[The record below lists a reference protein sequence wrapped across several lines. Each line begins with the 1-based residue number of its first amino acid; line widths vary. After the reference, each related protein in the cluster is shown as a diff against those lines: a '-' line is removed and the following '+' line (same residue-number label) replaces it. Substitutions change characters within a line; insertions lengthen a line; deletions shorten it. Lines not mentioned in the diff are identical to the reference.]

1 MFKRW
6 EATLPVVFII
16 VFSLFLFRD
25 SFVKHTVPFPA
36 NLLVSYYEPWK
47 SYPSPEYPNGPPNKA
62 MGFDN
67 LRIYF
72 PVKTA
77 AAEAVKQGFFPLW
90 NPYNFS
96 GTILHATYQ
105 SAIFHPLGW
114 LFFVLPPID
123 AWTTLII
130 LQPILSGI
138 AMYVFLGIMGFAR
151 GPRLLGTVSYAFSGF
166 FMTWWQESYLFTYS
180 ALFLPLALSA
190 IEQYLRHK
198 KGIWLVLLSLSLAFS
213 IFSGAF
219 QMTFYTYVFSLLWIA
234 YRIRTS
240 ADRVWVGVAF
250 LLSYITSL
258 LLAAIHLIPNIEAYG
273 QSTRIATDVKYI
285 FDAYLLPFRQLVT
298 LFAPD
303 YFGNPATYNY
313 FGSGFYH
320 ERLMFLGVVPFILI
334 ASQFFIKKQGE
345 HHAFFRIT
353 FLCTLSL
360 VLSLPTTWLLL
371 YHLKLPLLSTMTPS
385 RMMMLVTFIGSV
397 LTAYGAAAYR
407 KGLPRKTLVWVSGIV
422 MLSVTSAIFFPLVA
436 KYLDSDNTTYTISLR
451 NMVIPAAGFVFGLV
465 ALWGAFRF
473 PRMKRA
479 GLVLLVGVELVTVI
493 LFAKKYL
500 YFSERRFVYPQVPV
514 LQQLA
519 TKKYDRFWTYDN
531 GYIEK
536 NFATQF
542 GLFSPEGY
550 DSIIIRRYAE
560 FLAYANSQGKTTQP
574 DRANALI
581 RSTDHID
588 DILSDPYRARTL
600 SLLGVRTIARKL
612 VPDKNRQTV
621 QADPAGLPRIWSDG
635 TYALYDYPQALPR
648 VHLYSDVRT
657 ATDDAILLTSL
668 FAPTTDIRK
677 TVFVERQP
685 EVSTD
690 NDATGSAEIISYRS
704 NEVVIQT
711 KTTGHMFLFLSDT
724 YYPGWKVTLDRK
736 PSPIYRAN
744 YAFRGAM
751 VPAGKHTVTFT
762 YQPNSFTVG
771 IIGSVA
777 GIIACGLL
785 LFLKRS
791 KKS

>member
-6 EATLPVVFII
+6 EAALPVVFII
-16 VFSLFLFRD
+16 VFSFFLFRD

-47 SYPSPEYPNGPPNKA
+47 SYPFPEYPNGPPNKA

-72 PVKTA
+72 PLKTA

-114 LFFVLPPID
+114 LFFMLPPID

-138 AMYVFLGIMGFAR
+138 AMYVFLGVMGFSR

-166 FMTWWQESYLFTYS
+166 FMTWWQESYLFTYA

-190 IEQYLRHK
+190 IEQYIRDK
-198 KGIWLVLLSLSLAFS
+198 KGVWLALLSLSLAFS
-213 IFSGAF
+213 VFSGAF
-219 QMTFYTYVFSLLWIA
+219 QMTFYVYVFSLLWIA
-234 YRIRTS
+234 YRLRKYPEK
-240 ADRVWVGVAF
+240 VPVGIAF
-250 LLSYITSL
+250 LLAYITSI

-285 FDAYLLPFRQLVT
+285 FDAYLLPLQQLVT

-313 FGSGFYH
+313 FGPGFYH
-320 ERLMFLGVVPFILI
+320 ERLMFLGVVPYMLI
-334 ASQFFIKKQGE
+334 ASQFFIKKQDE
-345 HHAFFRIT
+345 HHAFFRIC
-353 FLCTLSL
+353 FLITLSL

-371 YHLKLPLLSTMTPS
+371 YYLKLPLLSTMTPS
-385 RMMMLVTFIGSV
+385 RMMMLVSFTGSV
-397 LTAYGAAAYR
+397 LTAYGTAAYR
-407 KGLPRKTLVWVSGIV
+407 KGLPRTSLIWVSV
-422 MLSVTSAIFFPLVA
+422 VAVLSVASAILFALVA
-436 KYLDSDNTTYTISLR
+436 KYIDPDNTAYTISLR
-451 NMVIPAAGFVFGLV
+451 NMGIPAVSFVFSLI
-465 ALWGAFRF
+465 ALWGAYRF
-473 PRMKRA
+473 PRIKRA
-479 GLVLLVGVELVTVI
+479 GFVLLVGIELVTVI

-519 TKKYDRFWTYDN
+519 IKKYDRFWTYDN

-560 FLAYANSQGKTTQP
+560 FLAYANSLGKSTQP

-581 RSTDHID
+581 RSTDHMD
-588 DILSDPYRARTL
+588 DILTDPYRAKTL
-600 SLLGVRTIARKL
+600 ALLGVRSIARKL
-612 VPDKNRQTV
+612 VPDKNKQKV
-621 QADPAGLPRIWSDG
+621 EADPEGLPRIWSDG

-657 ATDDAILLTSL
+657 ATDDATLLASL
-668 FAPTTDIRK
+668 FAPTTDIYK
-677 TVFVERQP
+677 TVFVEQSP
-685 EVSTD
+685 DILFDTS
-690 NDATGSAEIISYRS
+690 ATGSATITAYHS
-704 NEVVIQT
+704 NAVTVQT
-711 KTTGHMFLFLSDT
+711 KTTGRMFLFLSDT
-724 YYPGWKVTLDRK
+724 YYPGWKVTIDGIPATL
-736 PSPIYRAN
+736 YRTN
-744 YAFRGAM
+744 YTFRGVA
-751 VPAGKHTVTFT
+751 VSEGTHTVTFT
-762 YQPNSFTVG
+762 YEPISLVLGVVG
-771 IIGSVA
+771 SMTGVIL
-777 GIIACGLL
+777 CGF
-785 LFLKRS
+785 LFLMKRS

>member
-1 MFKRW
+1 MSKRW
-6 EATLPVVFII
+6 EAALPVVFII

-25 SFVKHTVPFPA
+25 SFVAHTVPFPA

-72 PVKTA
+72 PLKTA

-114 LFFVLPPID
+114 MFFILPTVD

-130 LQPILSGI
+130 LQPILSAI
-138 AMYVFLGIMGFAR
+138 AMYVFLGIMGFSR

-190 IEQYLRHK
+190 IEQYIRDK
-198 KGIWLVLLSLSLAFS
+198 KGVWLALLSLSLAFS
-213 IFSGAF
+213 VFSGAF
-219 QMTFYTYVFSLLWIA
+219 QMTFYVYAFSLLWIA
-234 YRIRTS
+234 YRLRKS
-240 ADRVWVGVAF
+240 ADRVSVGVAF

-285 FDAYLLPFRQLVT
+285 FDAYLLPFQQLVT

-313 FGSGFYH
+313 FGTGFYH
-320 ERLMFLGVVPFILI
+320 ERLMFLGVIPFMLI
-334 ASQFFIKKQGE
+334 ASQFFIKKQDE
-345 HHAFFRIT
+345 HHAFFRIC
-353 FLCTLSL
+353 FLITLSL

-371 YHLKLPLLSTMTPS
+371 YYLKLPLLSTMTPS

-407 KGLPRKTLVWVSGIV
+407 KGLPRKTLARVSGIV
-422 MLSVTSAIFFPLVA
+422 MLSVALAIGFPVLA
-436 KYLDSDNTTYTISLR
+436 KYVDRDNTAYAISLR
-451 NMVIPAAGFVFGLV
+451 NMVIPAVSFVFGLV
-465 ALWGAFRF
+465 ALWGALRF

-479 GLVLLVGVELVTVI
+479 GFGMLVGIELVTVV

-500 YFSERRFVYPQVPV
+500 YFSERRFVYPAVPV

-560 FLAYANSQGKTTQP
+560 FLAYANSQGETTEP

-581 RSTDHID
+581 RSTDHMD
-588 DILSDPYRARTL
+588 DILNDPYRARTL
-600 SLLGVRTIARKL
+600 SLLGVRSIARKL
-612 VPDKNRQTV
+612 VPDKNRQTIET
-621 QADPAGLPRIWSDG
+621 DTAGLTKVWSDG
-635 TYALYDYPQALPR
+635 TYAIYDYPQALPR

-657 ATDDAILLTSL
+657 ATDDATLLASL
-668 FAPTTDIRK
+668 FAPTTDIYK
-677 TVFVERQP
+677 TVFVEQSP
-685 EVSTD
+685 DVLFDTS
-690 NDATGSAEIISYRS
+690 ATGSATITAYHSH
-704 NEVVIQT
+704 EVTVHT
-711 KTTGHMFLFLSDT
+711 KTTGRMLLFLSDT
-724 YYPGWKVTLDRK
+724 YYPGWKVTLDEK
-736 PSPIYRAN
+736 PATLYRTN
-744 YAFRGAM
+744 YTFRGVA
-751 VPAGKHTVTFT
+751 VPEGTHTVTFT
-762 YQPNSFTVG
+762 YQPLSFTVG
-771 IIGSVA
+771 VVGSVT
-777 GIIACGLL
+777 GVILCGLL
-785 LFLKRS
+785 LLMKRS